1 MLVAVYKEKGP
12 TSRDVLNKIKHI
24 VGEKKIG
31 HAGTLDPLAE
41 GVLVVGI
48 GRDSTKKLHSDNL
61 NKKEYIA
68 TIRLGRYST
77 TDDKEGEEIKVL
89 VKNIPDLE
97 EIKKVISVF
106 SERVVMQIPPKFSA
120 VKIKGREAYKWA
132 REGKEVKIVAR
143 KAEINKITIL
153 SYRYPLLKI
162 KVITG
167 KGVYIRSLA
176 RDIGEKLNTGAF
188 LLSLIRTKVGSFTLK
203 DCVNFDFF
211 KTKF

>member
-12 TSRDVLNKIKHI
+12 TSRDVLNKIKR
-24 VGEKKIG
+24 VADERKIG

-48 GRDSTKKLHSDNL
+48 GRDSTKKLHSEDF

-77 TDDKEGEEIKVL
+77 TDDKEGDETRVL
-89 VKNIPDLE
+89 VKKTPSLKEIEEVVNI
-97 EIKKVISVF
+97 F
-106 SERVVMQIPPKFSA
+106 SDRVVMQIPPKFSA

-132 REGKEVKIVAR
+132 REGREIKLTKR
-143 KAEINKITIL
+143 KAEINKIIIL
-153 SYRYPLLKI
+153 GYRYPLLKI

-167 KGVYIRSLA
+167 RGVYIRSLA
-176 RDIGEKLNTGAF
+176 RDIGKKLKTGAF
-188 LLSLIRTKVGSFTLK
+188 LLSLIRTRVGSFTLK
-203 DCVNFDFF
+203 DCVGFDFF
-211 KTKF
+211 QT